1 MDMQVLSDFLLDVFY
16 ALIGFLMISL
26 AAYTFT
32 NKEHQARIGT
42 SLFWTILG
50 VVFAFGELIPANI
63 VGILLIVL
71 GCLTASKKVKMLP
84 AKPLDGEFAKN
95 QAEKLK
101 NKVFIPPVVIA
112 IVALAVAQFTTIS
125 GTAAIGIA
133 AIIAMAVTLVVLKA
147 NPKYIIEDG
156 VRMVDSVGPVSIL
169 PQLLTALGAVFTAA
183 GVGEVIASGIS
194 TVIPAGNLLIGSAA
208 YCIGMAVFTMIMGNA
223 FAAFAVITAGVGVPF
238 VFAQG
243 ANPAIAG
250 ALALTA
256 GYCGTLMSPMGAN
269 FNIMPAALLEID
281 DKNAIIK
288 HQFPVAII
296 LLVVHIFL
304 MYFLAF

>member
-1 MDMQVLSDFLLDVFY
+1 MNMQVLSDFLLDVFY
-16 ALIGFLMISL
+16 ALIGFLMIAL

-42 SLFWTILG
+42 SIFWTILG
-50 VVFAFGELIPANI
+50 VVFAFGELIPANL
-63 VGILLIVL
+63 VGVLLIVL

-112 IVALAVAQFTTIS
+112 VVALAVAQFTTIS

-133 AIIAMAVTLVVLKA
+133 AVIAILITLVVLKA

-288 HQFPVAII
+288 HQFPIAII

>member
-16 ALIGFLMISL
+16 ALIGFLMIAL

-42 SLFWTILG
+42 SIFWTILG
-50 VVFAFGELIPANI
+50 VVFAFGELIPANL
-63 VGILLIVL
+63 VGVLLIVL

-112 IVALAVAQFTTIS
+112 VVALAVAQFTTIS

-133 AIIAMAVTLVVLKA
+133 AVIAILITLVVLKA

-288 HQFPVAII
+288 HQFPIAII

>member
-1 MDMQVLSDFLLDVFY
+1 MDMKVLSDFLLDVFY
-16 ALIGFLMISL
+16 ALIGFLMIAL
-26 AAYTFT
+26 AAYTFI
-32 NKEHQARIGT
+32 NKEHKARIGT
-42 SLFWTILG
+42 SLFWSILG
-50 VVFAFGELIPANI
+50 FVFAFGKFIPANI
-63 VGILLIVL
+63 VGVLLIVL
-71 GCLTASKKVKMLP
+71 GCLTASKQVKMLP
-84 AKPLDGEFAKN
+84 SKPLDGEFAKN

-101 NKVFIPPVVIA
+101 NRVFIPPVVIA
-112 IVALAVAQFTTIS
+112 IVALGVSQFTTIS

-133 AIIAMAVTLVVLKA
+133 AVMAMIITLVVLKA

-183 GVGEVIASGIS
+183 GVGEVIATGIS

-288 HQFPVAII
+288 HQFPVAI
-296 LLVVHIFL
+296 LLLIIHIFL

>member
-133 AIIAMAVTLVVLKA
+133 AVIAMAITLVVLKA

>member
-16 ALIGFLMISL
+16 ALIGFLMIAL

-42 SLFWTILG
+42 SIFWTILG
-50 VVFAFGELIPANI
+50 VVFAFGELIPANL
-63 VGILLIVL
+63 VGVLLIVL

-101 NKVFIPPVVIA
+101 NKVFMPPVVIA
-112 IVALAVAQFTTIS
+112 VVALAVAQFTTIS

-133 AIIAMAVTLVVLKA
+133 AVIAMVITLVVLKA

-288 HQFPVAII
+288 HQFPIAII

>member
-16 ALIGFLMISL
+16 ALIGFLMIAL

-42 SLFWTILG
+42 SIFWTILG
-50 VVFAFGELIPANI
+50 VVFAFGELIPANL
-63 VGILLIVL
+63 VGVLLIVL

-112 IVALAVAQFTTIS
+112 VVALAVAQFTTIS

-133 AIIAMAVTLVVLKA
+133 AVIAMVITLVVLKA

-288 HQFPVAII
+288 HQFPIAII

>member
-16 ALIGFLMISL
+16 ALIGFLMIAL
-26 AAYTFT
+26 AAYTIT

-42 SLFWTILG
+42 SIFWTILG
-50 VVFAFGELIPANI
+50 VVFAFGKLIPANL
-63 VGILLIVL
+63 VGVLLIVL

-112 IVALAVAQFTTIS
+112 VVALAVAQFTTIS

-133 AIIAMAVTLVVLKA
+133 AVIAMVITLVVLKA

-288 HQFPVAII
+288 HQFPIAII

>member
-16 ALIGFLMISL
+16 ALIGFLMIAL

-42 SLFWTILG
+42 SIFWTILG
-50 VVFAFGELIPANI
+50 VVFAFGELIPANL
-63 VGILLIVL
+63 VGVLLIVL

-112 IVALAVAQFTTIS
+112 VVALAVAQFTTIS

-133 AIIAMAVTLVVLKA
+133 AVIAMVITLVVLNA

-183 GVGEVIASGIS
+183 GVGEVISSGIS

-288 HQFPVAII
+288 HQFPIAII

>member
-1 MDMQVLSDFLLDVFY
+1 MDMNAFSNFLLEVFY
-16 ALIGFLMISL
+16 ALIGFLMIAL
-26 AAYTFT
+26 AGYTFT
-32 NKEHQARIGT
+32 NKAHKARIGT
-42 SLFWTILG
+42 SVFWTILG
-50 VVFAFGELIPANI
+50 VIFIAGPYIPANV
-63 VGILLIVL
+63 VGGLIIIL
-71 GCLTASKKVKMLP
+71 GCLTASKQVKLMP
-84 AKPLDGEFAKN
+84 AKPLDEKFAME
-95 QAEKLK
+95 QANKLK
-101 NKVFIPPVVIA
+101 NKVFLPPIVIA
-112 IVALAVAQFTTIS
+112 VVALIVAQFTPIS

-133 AIIAMAVTLVVLKA
+133 ALLAMVVALVVLKA
-147 NPKYIIEDG
+147 KPKYVIEDG
-156 VRMVDSVGPVSIL
+156 VRMVDAVGPVSIL
-169 PQLLTALGAVFTAA
+169 PQLLTALGALFTAA

-194 TVIPAGNLLIGSAA
+194 TIIPQGNLLIASAA
-208 YCIGMAVFTMIMGNA
+208 YCVGMAVFTMIMGNA

-288 HQFPVAII
+288 RQFPIAI
-296 LLVVHIFL
+296 LLLVIHILL

>member
-256 GYCGTLMSPMGAN
+256 GYCGTLMSPMG
-269 FNIMPAALLEID
+269 
-281 DKNAIIK
+281 
-288 HQFPVAII
+288 
-296 LLVVHIFL
+296 
-304 MYFLAF
+304 

>member
-50 VVFAFGELIPANI
+50 IVFAFGELIPANI

-133 AIIAMAVTLVVLKA
+133 AIIAMAITLVVLKA

>member
-1 MDMQVLSDFLLDVFY
+1 MDMQVLSDFLLDIFY
-16 ALIGFLMISL
+16 ALIGFLMIAL

-32 NKEHQARIGT
+32 NKEHKARIGT
-42 SLFWTILG
+42 SIFWTILG
-50 VVFAFGELIPANI
+50 VVFAFGELIPSNI
-63 VGILLIVL
+63 VGILLIIL
-71 GCLTASKKVKMLP
+71 GCLTASKQVKMLP
-84 AKPLDGEFAKN
+84 QNPLDSEFAKN
-95 QAEKLK
+95 NAEKLK
-101 NKVFIPPVVIA
+101 NKVFIPPVIIA
-112 IVALAVAQFTTIS
+112 IVALGVAQFTTIS

-133 AIIAMAVTLVVLKA
+133 AVIAMIITLVVLKA

-194 TVIPAGNLLIGSAA
+194 TVIPAGNILIGSAA

-269 FNIMPAALLEID
+269 FNIMPAALLEIE

-288 HQFPVAII
+288 HQFPIALI
-296 LLVVHIFL
+296 LLAVHILL

>member
-1 MDMQVLSDFLLDVFY
+1 MDMKVLSDFLLDIFY
-16 ALIGFLMISL
+16 ALIGFLMIAL

-32 NKEHQARIGT
+32 NKEHKARIGT
-42 SLFWTILG
+42 SIFWTILG

-71 GCLTASKKVKMLP
+71 GCLTASKQVKMLP
-84 AKPLDGEFAKN
+84 QKPLDSEFAKN
-95 QAEKLK
+95 NAEKLK
-101 NKVFIPPVVIA
+101 NKVFIPPVIIA
-112 IVALAVAQFTTIS
+112 IVALGVAQFTTIS

-133 AIIAMAVTLVVLKA
+133 AVIAMIITLVVLKA

-194 TVIPAGNLLIGSAA
+194 TVIPAGNILIGSAA

-269 FNIMPAALLEID
+269 FNIMPAALLEIE

-288 HQFPVAII
+288 HQFPIALI
-296 LLVVHIFL
+296 LLAVHILL

>member
-16 ALIGFLMISL
+16 ALIGFLMIAL

-32 NKEHQARIGT
+32 NKQHQARIGT
-42 SLFWTILG
+42 SIFWTILG

-63 VGILLIVL
+63 VGVLLIVL
-71 GCLTASKKVKMLP
+71 GCLTASKQVKMLP
-84 AKPLDGEFAKN
+84 SKPLDGEFAKN

-112 IVALAVAQFTTIS
+112 IVALVVAQFTTIS
-125 GTAAIGIA
+125 GTAAIGIS
-133 AIIAMAVTLVVLKA
+133 AIVAMAITLVVLKA
-147 NPKYIIEDG
+147 TPKYIIEDG
-156 VRMVDSVGPVSIL
+156 VRMLDSVGPVSIL

-223 FAAFAVITAGVGVPF
+223 FAAFDVITAGVGVPF

>member
-16 ALIGFLMISL
+16 ALIGFLMIAL

-32 NKEHQARIGT
+32 NKEHQSRIGT
-42 SLFWTILG
+42 SIFWTILG
-50 VVFAFGELIPANI
+50 VVFAFGELIPANL
-63 VGILLIVL
+63 VGVLLIVL

-84 AKPLDGEFAKN
+84 ANPLDGEFAKN

-112 IVALAVAQFTTIS
+112 VVALAVAQFTTIS

-133 AIIAMAVTLVVLKA
+133 AVIAMVITLVVLNA

-183 GVGEVIASGIS
+183 GVGEVISSGIS

-288 HQFPVAII
+288 HQFPIAII

>member
-16 ALIGFLMISL
+16 ALIGFLMIAL

-42 SLFWTILG
+42 SIFWTILG
-50 VVFAFGELIPANI
+50 VVFAFGELIPANL
-63 VGILLIVL
+63 VGVLLIVL

-84 AKPLDGEFAKN
+84 TKPLDGEFAKN

-112 IVALAVAQFTTIS
+112 VVALAVAQFTTIS

-133 AIIAMAVTLVVLKA
+133 AVIAMVITLVVLKA

-288 HQFPVAII
+288 HQFPIAII

>member
-1 MDMQVLSDFLLDVFY
+1 MDMAALSNFLLEIFY
-16 ALIGFLMISL
+16 ALVGFLMISL

-32 NKEHQARIGT
+32 NKEHKARIGT
-42 SLFWTILG
+42 SIFWSILG
-50 VVFAFGELIPANI
+50 VIFIAGPYIPANI
-63 VGILLIVL
+63 VGVLIIVL
-71 GCLTASKKVKMLP
+71 GCLTVSKQVKMLP
-84 AKPLDGEFAKN
+84 SKPLDGEFAKK

-101 NKVFIPPVVIA
+101 NKIFLPPLVIA
-112 IVALAVAQFTTIS
+112 IVALVIAQFTSIS

-133 AIIAMAVTLVVLKA
+133 AVVATIVTLIIAKA
-147 NPKYIIEDG
+147 NPKFIIEDG
-156 VRMVDSVGPVSIL
+156 ARMIDSVGPVSIL
-169 PQLLTALGAVFTAA
+169 PQLLTALGSLFTVA
-183 GVGEVIASGIS
+183 GVG
-194 TVIPAGNLLIGSAA
+194 TVISNSISSFIPEGNILIGVAA

-223 FAAFAVITAGVGVPF
+223 FAAFAVITAGIGVPF

-243 ANPAIAG
+243 ANPVVAG

-269 FNIMPAALLEID
+269 FNIMPAALLEIN

-288 HQFPVAII
+288 RQFPVAMI
-296 LLVVHIFL
+296 LLIIHIAL

>member
-1 MDMQVLSDFLLDVFY
+1 MDFTAFSNILLEIFY
-16 ALIGFLMISL
+16 SLIGFLMIAL

-32 NKEHQARIGT
+32 NKAHKARIGT
-42 SLFWTILG
+42 TLFWTILG
-50 VVFAFGELIPANI
+50 FIFIAGPYIPSNI
-63 VGILLIVL
+63 VGILLVL
-71 GCLTASKKVKMLP
+71 LGILTATKQVKMLP
-84 AKPLDGEFAKN
+84 SKPLDVKFAE
-95 QAEKLK
+95 EKAAILK
-101 NKVFIPPVVIA
+101 NKVFLPPLVIA
-112 IVALAVAQFTTIS
+112 LAALGIAQFTPIS

-133 AIIAMAVTLVVLKA
+133 AVVATIITLIVLKA
-147 NPKYIIEDG
+147 NPKYILEDG
-156 VRMVDSVGPVSIL
+156 VRMLDSVGPVSIL
-169 PQLLTALGAVFTAA
+169 PQLLTALGALFTAA
-183 GVGEVIASGIS
+183 GVGQIIAQGIS
-194 TVIPAGNLLIGSAA
+194 NFLPQGNLLIGSAA

-223 FAAFAVITAGVGVPF
+223 FAAFAVITAGIGVPF

-269 FNIMPAALLEID
+269 FNIMPAALLEME
-281 DKNAIIK
+281 DKNGIIK

-296 LLVVHIFL
+296 LLVIHIAL

>member
-1 MDMQVLSDFLLDVFY
+1 MDMQALSNFLLEVFY

-32 NKEHQARIGT
+32 NKEHKARIGT
-42 SLFWTILG
+42 AIFWTILG
-50 VVFAFGELIPANI
+50 IIFAAGPYIPANI
-63 VGILLIVL
+63 VGVLLVVL
-71 GCLTASKKVKMLP
+71 GCLTLTKQVKMLP
-84 AKPLDGEFAKN
+84 AKPLDGEFAKA
-95 QAEKLK
+95 QADKLK

-112 IVALAVAQFTTIS
+112 VVALIVAQFTTIS
-125 GTAAIGIA
+125 GTASIGIA
-133 AIIAMAVTLVVLKA
+133 ALIAMVVTLIILKA
-147 NPKYIIEDG
+147 NPKFIIEDG

-169 PQLLTALGAVFTAA
+169 PQLLAALGTLFTVA
-183 GVGEVIASGIS
+183 GVGEVIASGI
-194 TVIPAGNLLIGSAA
+194 TTIIPTGNLLIGSAA

-223 FAAFAVITAGVGVPF
+223 YAAFAVITAGVGVPF

-288 HQFPVAII
+288 RQFPVAI
-296 LLVVHIFL
+296 LLLGVHILL

>member
-1 MDMQVLSDFLLDVFY
+1 MDMAALSNFLLEIFY
-16 ALIGFLMISL
+16 ALVGFLMISL

-32 NKEHQARIGT
+32 NKEHKARIGT
-42 SLFWTILG
+42 SIFWSILG
-50 VVFAFGELIPANI
+50 VIFIAGPYIPANI
-63 VGILLIVL
+63 VGVLIIVL
-71 GCLTASKKVKMLP
+71 GCLTVSKQVKMLP
-84 AKPLDGEFAKN
+84 SKPLDGKFAKK

-101 NKVFIPPVVIA
+101 NKIFLPPLVIA
-112 IVALAVAQFTTIS
+112 IVALVIAQFTSIS

-133 AIIAMAVTLVVLKA
+133 AVVATIVTLIIAKA
-147 NPKYIIEDG
+147 NPKFIIEDG
-156 VRMVDSVGPVSIL
+156 ARMIDSVGPVSIL
-169 PQLLTALGAVFTAA
+169 PQLLTALGSLFTVA
-183 GVGEVIASGIS
+183 GVG
-194 TVIPAGNLLIGSAA
+194 TVISNSISSFIPEGNILIGVAA

-223 FAAFAVITAGVGVPF
+223 FAAFAVITAGIGVPF

-243 ANPAIAG
+243 ANPVVAG

-269 FNIMPAALLEID
+269 FNIMPAALLEIN

-288 HQFPVAII
+288 RQFPVAMI
-296 LLVVHIFL
+296 LLIIHIAL

>member
-1 MDMQVLSDFLLDVFY
+1 MDMQALSNFLLDVFY
-16 ALIGFLMISL
+16 ALIGFLMIAL

-32 NKEHQARIGT
+32 NKEHKARIGT
-42 SLFWTILG
+42 SIFWTILG
-50 VVFAFGELIPANI
+50 IIFAAGKFIPANI
-63 VGILLIVL
+63 VGVLLIVL
-71 GCLTASKKVKMLP
+71 GCLTASKQVKMLP
-84 AKPLDGEFAKN
+84 TKPLDSKFAEK

-112 IVALAVAQFTTIS
+112 IVALGVAQFTTIS

-133 AIIAMAVTLVVLKA
+133 AIIAMVLTLVILKA
-147 NPKYIIEDG
+147 NPKFIIEDG

-208 YCIGMAVFTMIMGNA
+208 YCIGMAIFTMIMGNA

-288 HQFPVAII
+288 RQFPIALI
-296 LLVVHIFL
+296 LLAVHILL